1 MEKCLLLFF
10 FLQGVQMH
18 VDFNLPSLFSFFTS
32 PGVLGVT
39 GHVVLSKLSNRTR
52 NEGGQRRRRRPIGM
66 ASEEEKRGTTLV
78 GWLGSLDE
86 QRTADEG
93 GFSEGRHGKPDD
105 DDGMD
110 YHHDSLFS
118 FLFDTGNGLLHPSDG
133 VCVWAAGQN

>member
-1 MEKCLLLFF
+1 
-10 FLQGVQMH
+10 
-18 VDFNLPSLFSFFTS
+18 
-32 PGVLGVT
+32 
-39 GHVVLSKLSNRTR
+39 
-52 NEGGQRRRRRPIGM
+52 M